1 MPHSSAK
8 AGKTGN
14 IGGLLSPSNAPSRG
28 RLLSIRGLRGHGA
41 PMMRRF
47 LILCAALSMSAGAAH
62 AACYADYKA
71 KRDNPLRLHYGVV
84 EIDGACT
91 AANAEAEVGPK
102 LAADGWE
109 LLTIVGVFDDAGL
122 DERRESAG
130 DYYLR
135 Y

>member
-1 MPHSSAK
+1 MFKIILALPVTLVFLASA
-8 AGKTGN
+8 AQ
-14 IGGLLSPSNAPSRG
+14 
-28 RLLSIRGLRGHGA
+28 
-41 PMMRRF
+41 
-47 LILCAALSMSAGAAH
+47 

-71 KRDNPLRLHYGVV
+71 KRDDPLRLHYGV
-84 EIDGACT
+84 
-91 AANAEAEVGPK
+91 AEVRGECSASNAAAQLGPK